1 MNIVPHHPHSCEV
14 ASSKIQ
20 RFFAEFHVGQILRS
34 CNAYKLRGFAVMA
47 IFLVAFE
54 AVFQRRSFYQ
64 RKKDAPESIP
74 FERDTFYR
82 FLNSCTIHWRQFT
95 LLLGTAIIQKAIA
108 PLTSGARRNV
118 LIIDDSL
125 FSRNHSKKVE
135 LLARVYDHVSGAYM
149 KGFRMLTLGWSDGNT
164 FLPLSHCLLSSS
176 SKQQQ
181 LQGVSEN
188 VDPRSNG
195 GKQRKLTQ
203 CKAPEVVLTLL
214 QEAREAGAP
223 ARHVL
228 FDSWFCSPASLHQ
241 IHELGYDVIARV
253 KKSEKM
259 HFCFQGRMQDVMAI
273 YRSQKKR
280 RGSSAYLLSV
290 EAEAVKDSKR
300 LPVRLVYVR
309 NKNKRSDYLVLV
321 STDLTLSEEEI
332 IQTYGKRWN
341 IEVFFKM
348 CKSYL
353 RLGKET
359 RSISYD
365 ALTAHTAIVFARYMM
380 LALEQRRNMDE
391 RSLGEL
397 FYLTIDELEDLHYLD
412 ALASLL
418 SLLMDCA
425 KEAEILDGEQVNQ
438 LLDLF
443 VAKLPDLWGKC
454 LKQCA

>member
-1 MNIVPHHPHSCEV
+1 MNIVPPHHHSCEV
-14 ASSKIQ
+14 TSSKIHQ
-20 RFFAEFHVGQILRS
+20 FFAEFHIGQILRS

-54 AVFQRRSFYQ
+54 TVFQCRSFYQ
-64 RKKDAPESIP
+64 RKKDTPKSIP

-82 FLNSCTIHWRQFT
+82 FLNSCAIHWRKFT
-95 LLLGTAIIQKAIA
+95 LLLSTAIIQKAIA
-108 PLTSGARRNV
+108 PLTSAERRNV

-125 FSRNHSKKVE
+125 FSRSRSKKVE
-135 LLARVYDHVSGAYM
+135 LLARVYDHVSGTYV

-164 FLPLSHCLLSSS
+164 FLPLSHCLLSSA

-181 LQGVSEN
+181 LRGASED

-195 GKQRKLTQ
+195 GKQRKLAQ
-203 CKAPEVVLTLL
+203 SKAPEVVLTLL
-214 QEAREAGAP
+214 QEARKAGVP
-223 ARHVL
+223 AQHVL

-259 HFCFQGRMQDVMAI
+259 HFRFQDRMQDVKTI
-273 YRSQKKR
+273 HRGQRKR
-280 RGSSAYLLSV
+280 RGRSAYLLSV
-290 EAEAVKDSKR
+290 EAEAVK
-300 LPVRLVYVR
+300 
-309 NKNKRSDYLVLV
+309 N
-321 STDLTLSEEEI
+321 
-332 IQTYGKRWN
+332 GKRWN

-353 RLGKET
+353 KLGKET

-365 ALTAHTAIVFARYMM
+365 ALTAHTSIVFARYMM
-380 LALEQRRNMDE
+380 LALEQRRNTDE
-391 RSLGEL
+391 QSLGEL
-397 FYLTIDELEDLHYLD
+397 FYLAIDELEDLCYLD
-412 ALASLL
+412 ALAALL

-425 KEAEILDGEQVNQ
+425 QEAEILDEEQINQ

>member
-1 MNIVPHHPHSCEV
+1 
-14 ASSKIQ
+14 
-20 RFFAEFHVGQILRS
+20 
-34 CNAYKLRGFAVMA
+34 MA

-54 AVFQRRSFYQ
+54 TVFQCRSFYQ
-64 RKKDAPESIP
+64 RKKDTPKSIP
-74 FERDTFYR
+74 FKRDTFYR
-82 FLNSCTIHWRQFT
+82 FLNSCAIHWCKFT
-95 LLLGTAIIQKAIA
+95 LLLSTAIIQKAIA
-108 PLTSGARRNV
+108 PLTSAERRNV

-125 FSRNHSKKVE
+125 FSRSRSKKVE
-135 LLARVYDHVSGAYM
+135 LLARVYDHASGTCV
-149 KGFRMLTLGWSDGNT
+149 KGFRMLTLDWSDGNT
-164 FLPLSHCLLSSS
+164 FLPLSHCLLSSA

-181 LQGVSEN
+181 LDGASED

-195 GKQRKLTQ
+195 GKQRKLAQ
-203 CKAPEVVLTLL
+203 SKAPEVVLTLL
-214 QEAREAGAP
+214 QEAREAGVP
-223 ARHVL
+223 TQYVL

-241 IHELGYDVIARV
+241 IHELGYDVSARV

-259 HFCFQGRMQDVMAI
+259 HFRFQGRMQDVKTI
-273 YRSQKKR
+273 YRGQRKR
-280 RGSSAYLLSV
+280 RWRSAYLLSV
-290 EAEAVKDSKR
+290 EAEAVKNGNR

-309 NKNKRSDYLVLV
+309 NKNKRSDCPVLV

-353 RLGKET
+353 KLGKET

-365 ALTAHTAIVFARYMM
+365 ALTAHTSIVFAHYMM
-380 LALEQRRNMDE
+380 LALEQWRNTDE
-391 RSLGEL
+391 RNLGEL
-397 FYLTIDELEDLHYLD
+397 FYLTIDELEDLRYLD
-412 ALASLL
+412 ALATLL

-425 KEAEILDGEQVNQ
+425 KEAEILDDEQINQ

>member
-1 MNIVPHHPHSCEV
+1 MNIVPHHHHSCEV
-14 ASSKIQ
+14 TSSKIHQ
-20 RFFAEFHVGQILRS
+20 FFAEFHIGQILRS

-54 AVFQRRSFYQ
+54 TVFQCRSFYQ
-64 RKKDAPESIP
+64 RKKDTPKSIP

-82 FLNSCTIHWRQFT
+82 FLNSCAIHWRKFT
-95 LLLGTAIIQKAIA
+95 LLLSTAIIQKAIA
-108 PLTSGARRNV
+108 PLTSAERRNV

-125 FSRNHSKKVE
+125 FSRSRSKKVE
-135 LLARVYDHVSGAYM
+135 LLARVYDHVSGTYV

-181 LQGVSEN
+181 LQGASED

-195 GKQRKLTQ
+195 GKQRKLAQ

-223 ARHVL
+223 AQHVL

-259 HFCFQGRMQDVMAI
+259 HFRFQDRMQDVKTI
-273 YRSQKKR
+273 HRGQRKR
-280 RGSSAYLLSV
+280 RGRSAYLLSV
-290 EAEAVKDSKR
+290 EAEAVK
-300 LPVRLVYVR
+300 
-309 NKNKRSDYLVLV
+309 N
-321 STDLTLSEEEI
+321 
-332 IQTYGKRWN
+332 GKRWN

-353 RLGKET
+353 KLGKET

-365 ALTAHTAIVFARYMM
+365 ALTAHTSIVFARYMM
-380 LALEQRRNMDE
+380 LALEQRRNTDE
-391 RSLGEL
+391 QSLGEL
-397 FYLTIDELEDLHYLD
+397 FYLAIDELEDLCYLD
-412 ALASLL
+412 ALAALL

-425 KEAEILDGEQVNQ
+425 QEAEILDEEQINQ

>member
-1 MNIVPHHPHSCEV
+1 MNIVPHHHHSCEV
-14 ASSKIQ
+14 TSSKIHQ
-20 RFFAEFHVGQILRS
+20 FFAEFHIGQILRS

-54 AVFQRRSFYQ
+54 TVFQCRSFYQ
-64 RKKDAPESIP
+64 RKKDTPKSIP

-82 FLNSCTIHWRQFT
+82 FLNSCAIHWRKFT
-95 LLLGTAIIQKAIA
+95 LLLSTAIIQKAIA
-108 PLTSGARRNV
+108 PLTSAERRNV

-125 FSRNHSKKVE
+125 FSRSRSKKVE
-135 LLARVYDHVSGAYM
+135 LLARVYDHVSGTYV

-164 FLPLSHCLLSSS
+164 FLPLSHCLLSSA

-181 LQGVSEN
+181 LRGASED

-195 GKQRKLTQ
+195 GKQRKLAQ
-203 CKAPEVVLTLL
+203 SKAPEVVLTLL
-214 QEAREAGAP
+214 QEARKAGVP
-223 ARHVL
+223 AQHVL

-259 HFCFQGRMQDVMAI
+259 HFRFQDRMQDVKTI
-273 YRSQKKR
+273 HRSQRKR
-280 RGSSAYLLSV
+280 RGRSAYLLSV
-290 EAEAVKDSKR
+290 EAEAVK
-300 LPVRLVYVR
+300 
-309 NKNKRSDYLVLV
+309 N
-321 STDLTLSEEEI
+321 
-332 IQTYGKRWN
+332 GKRWN

-353 RLGKET
+353 KLGKET

-365 ALTAHTAIVFARYMM
+365 ALTAHTSIVFARYMM
-380 LALEQRRNMDE
+380 LALEQRRNTDE
-391 RSLGEL
+391 QSLGEL
-397 FYLTIDELEDLHYLD
+397 FYLAIDELEDLCYLD
-412 ALASLL
+412 ALAALL

-425 KEAEILDGEQVNQ
+425 QEAEILDEEQINQ